1 MATKEQHTRFSALV
15 ENAMPYPP
23 PEVDLSFRPMFGALG
38 LYVRE
43 RIFGFILDEGLAL
56 KFPTETQEQLLQQAP
71 DAIHPFWTRQYLILP
86 PYIYEDELRLNDW
99 LQLSIDYVL
108 SQPLKRKRRR

>member
-1 MATKEQHTRFSALV
+1 MASKEQLAYFSSLI

-43 RIFGFILDEGLAL
+43 RIFGFILNEGLAL
-56 KFPTETQEQLLQQAP
+56 KYPPDTQETLLQQAP
-71 DAIHPFWTRQYLILP
+71 DAFHPFWTRQYLILP
-86 PYIYEDELRLNDW
+86 PYIYEDGLRLNDW

-108 SQPLKRKRRR
+108 SQPLKRKKRR